1 MDLKAREDLQKNNK
15 VQTSKTAFPQ
25 KCSCAKLLDERKRG
39 RGEKFMEEWYHVYLL
54 LQKIEREAKGVCSLL
69 YVVCRAPHLLFR
81 RPTRYNGLGTCETV
95 NEEIK

>member
-54 LQKIEREAKGVCSLL
+54 LQKIEREAKGVGSL
-69 YVVCRAPHLLFR
+69 YMWSVELLISCFAV
-81 RPTRYNGLGTCETV
+81 PLDITD
-95 NEEIK
+95 